1 MERFCAWCGKYMG
14 QKPPLDDKSAT
25 HGMCPR
31 CFKIQMGEVKQNDT
45 ATCRECGSTVDLVSN
60 YYWIGG
66 QGNVLLKTCRK
77 CLDIN
82 LKASQ
87 RACEKLLEVK

>member
-1 MERFCAWCGKYMG
+1 MPEKA
-14 QKPPLDDKSAT
+14 A
-25 HGMCPR
+25 
-31 CFKIQMGEVKQNDT
+31 
-45 ATCRECGSTVDLVSN
+45 CRECGSTDNLVGN

-66 QGNVLLKTCRK
+66 QGNILLYTCRK